1 MEHSQRNILITGAAQ
16 GIGKGIAQACLDQG
30 ANVYLLDINEEA
42 LNATVSELRS
52 SYTTTIEAFAC
63 ELTDVKSFKNALY
76 KGIDYF
82 EVFHAFCNSAASS
95 QGIGPFETFSD
106 EDFDAT
112 VNLSFKIVW
121 TCLKEEISYLRE
133 NKLTG
138 SIVNISSNSAMRGY
152 AFNSIYAASKA
163 AVNNL
168 SQSVAKEVARDQIRV
183 NVVSPGTINTPGVEA
198 YFANEPNAK
207 EKLEK
212 TILLKRL
219 GDPIEIGN
227 TVSFLLSDRSSYI
240 NGQIISVD
248 GGSSIY

>member
-1 MEHSQRNILITGAAQ
+1 MEHNQRNILITGAAQ
-16 GIGKGIAQACLDQG
+16 GIGKGIAQACLNQG

-52 SYTTTIEAFAC
+52 IYTTSIEAFAC

-227 TVSFLLSDRSSYI
+227 AVSFLLSDRSSYI

>member
-1 MEHSQRNILITGAAQ
+1 MEHNQRNILITGAAQ
-16 GIGKGIAQACLDQG
+16 GIGKGIAQACLNQG

-42 LNATVSELRS
+42 LNATVLELRS
-52 SYTTTIEAFAC
+52 IYTTNIEAFAC
-63 ELTDVKSFKNALY
+63 ELTDDKSFKNALY
-76 KGIDYF
+76 KGIDHF
-82 EVFHAFCNSAASS
+82 EVLHGFCNSAASS

-138 SIVNISSNSAMRGY
+138 SIVNISSNSAIRGY

-168 SQSVAKEVARDQIRV
+168 SQSVAKEVARDEIRV

-198 YFANEPNAK
+198 YFTKEPSAK
-207 EKLEK
+207 EKLER

>member
-52 SYTTTIEAFAC
+52 IYTTNIEACAC
-63 ELTDVKSFKNALY
+63 ELTDDKSFKNALY
-76 KGIDYF
+76 KGVDHF
-82 EVFHAFCNSAASS
+82 EVLHGFCNSAASS
-95 QGIGPFETFSD
+95 QGIGPFEAFSD
-106 EDFDAT
+106 KDFDAT

-133 NKLTG
+133 NSLTG
-138 SIVNISSNSAMRGY
+138 SIVNISSNSAIRGY

-168 SQSVAKEVARDQIRV
+168 SQSVAKEVARDEIRV

-198 YFANEPNAK
+198 YFAKEPGAK

>member
-1 MEHSQRNILITGAAQ
+1 MEHNQRNILITGAAQ

-52 SYTTTIEAFAC
+52 IYITNIEAFAC
-63 ELTDVKSFKNALY
+63 ELTDDKSFKNALY
-76 KGIDYF
+76 KGIDHF
-82 EVFHAFCNSAASS
+82 EVLHGFCNSAASS

-138 SIVNISSNSAMRGY
+138 SIVNISSNSAIRGY

-198 YFANEPNAK
+198 YFAKEPSAK

>member
-1 MEHSQRNILITGAAQ
+1 MEHNQRNILITGAAQ

-42 LNATVSELRS
+42 LNSTIAEFRS
-52 SYTTTIEAFAC
+52 TYTTNIEGCAC
-63 ELTDVKSFKNALY
+63 ELTDSKNFKNALM
-76 KGIDYF
+76 KGVDHF
-82 EVFHAFCNSAASS
+82 TVFHGFCNSAASS
-95 QGIGPFETFSD
+95 KGIGPFETFSD

-112 VNLSFKIVW
+112 INLSFKIVW
-121 TCLKEEISYLRE
+121 TCLKEEISYLRD
-133 NKLTG
+133 NKLNG
-138 SIVNISSNSAMRGY
+138 SIVNISSNSAIRGY

-168 SQSVAKEVARDQIRV
+168 SQSVAKEVARDQIRI

-198 YFANEPNAK
+198 YFAKEPAAK

-219 GDPIEIGN
+219 GDPLEIGN

>member
-30 ANVYLLDINEEA
+30 ANVYLLDINDKA

-52 SYTTTIEAFAC
+52 LYKTNITAFAC
-63 ELTDVKSFKNALY
+63 DLTDIKSFKNALY
-76 KGIDYF
+76 KGVDNF
-82 EVFHAFCNSAASS
+82 SVFHGFCNSAASS

-138 SIVNISSNSAMRGY
+138 SIVNISSNSAIRGY

-198 YFANEPNAK
+198 YFAKEPSAK

-219 GDPIEIGN
+219 GDPLEIGN

>member
-30 ANVYLLDINEEA
+30 ANVYLLDINEEV

-52 SYTTTIEAFAC
+52 IYTTNIEACAC

-76 KGIDYF
+76 KGVDHF
-82 EVFHAFCNSAASS
+82 SVFHGFCNSAASS

-133 NKLTG
+133 NSLTG

-183 NVVSPGTINTPGVEA
+183 NVVSPGTINTPGVDA
-198 YFANEPNAK
+198 YFAKEPGAK

>member
-1 MEHSQRNILITGAAQ
+1 MEHNQRNILITGAAQ

-42 LNATVSELRS
+42 LNATVSEFRS
-52 SYTTTIEAFAC
+52 IYTTNIEAIAC
-63 ELTDVKSFKNALY
+63 ELTDNKSFKHALY
-76 KGIDYF
+76 KGIDHF
-82 EVFHAFCNSAASS
+82 EVLHGFCNSAASS

-106 EDFDAT
+106 EDFNAT

-138 SIVNISSNSAMRGY
+138 SIVNISSNSAIRGY

-168 SQSVAKEVARDQIRV
+168 SQSVAKEVARDLIRV

-198 YFANEPNAK
+198 YFAKEPSAK

>member
-1 MEHSQRNILITGAAQ
+1 MEHNQRNILITGAAQ

-42 LNATVSELRS
+42 LNSTIAEFRS
-52 SYTTTIEAFAC
+52 TYTTNIEGCAC
-63 ELTDVKSFKNALY
+63 ELTDSKNFQNVLM
-76 KGIDYF
+76 KGVDRF
-82 EVFHAFCNSAASS
+82 NVFHGFCNSAASS
-95 QGIGPFETFSD
+95 KGIGPFETFSD

-112 VNLSFKIVW
+112 INLSFKIVW
-121 TCLKEEISYLRE
+121 TCLKEEISYLRD
-133 NKLTG
+133 NKLNG
-138 SIVNISSNSAMRGY
+138 SIVNISSNSAIRGY

-168 SQSVAKEVARDQIRV
+168 SQSVAKEVARDQIRI

-198 YFANEPNAK
+198 YFAKEPAAK

-219 GDPIEIGN
+219 GDPLEIGN

>member
-1 MEHSQRNILITGAAQ
+1 MEHNQRNILITGAAQ

-42 LNATVSELRS
+42 LNATVSELRAI
-52 SYTTTIEAFAC
+52 YTTNIEAFAC
-63 ELTDVKSFKNALY
+63 ELTDDKSFKNALY
-76 KGIDYF
+76 KGIDHF
-82 EVFHAFCNSAASS
+82 EVLHGFCNSAASS

-106 EDFDAT
+106 EDFNAT

-138 SIVNISSNSAMRGY
+138 SIVNISSNSAIRGY

-168 SQSVAKEVARDQIRV
+168 SQSVAKEVARDRIRV

-198 YFANEPNAK
+198 YFAKEPSAK

>member
-183 NVVSPGTINTPGVEA
+183 NVVSPGTINTPGVET

-227 TVSFLLSDRSSYI
+227 AVSFLLSDRSSYI

>member
-1 MEHSQRNILITGAAQ
+1 MEHNQRNILITGAAQ

-42 LNATVSELRS
+42 LNATITEFRS
-52 SYTTTIEAFAC
+52 SYTTNIEGCAC
-63 ELTDVKSFKNALY
+63 ELTDSQNFKNALT
-76 KGIDYF
+76 KGVDHF
-82 EVFHAFCNSAASS
+82 TVFHGFCNSAASS

-106 EDFDAT
+106 EDFDT
-112 VNLSFKIVW
+112 TINLSFKIVW
-121 TCLKEEISYLRE
+121 TCLKEEISYLRD
-133 NKLTG
+133 NKLNG
-138 SIVNISSNSAMRGY
+138 SIVNISSNSAIRGY

-168 SQSVAKEVARDQIRV
+168 SQSVAKEVARDQIRI

-198 YFANEPNAK
+198 YFAKEPAAK

-219 GDPIEIGN
+219 GDPLEIGN

>member
-1 MEHSQRNILITGAAQ
+1 MEHNQRNILITGAAQ

-42 LNATVSELRS
+42 LNATIAEFRS
-52 SYTTTIEAFAC
+52 AYTTNIEGCAC
-63 ELTDVKSFKNALY
+63 ELTDSKNFKNALM
-76 KGIDYF
+76 KGVDHF
-82 EVFHAFCNSAASS
+82 TVFHGFCNSAASS
-95 QGIGPFETFSD
+95 KGIGPFETFSD
-106 EDFDAT
+106 EDFNAT
-112 VNLSFKIVW
+112 INLSFKIVW
-121 TCLKEEISYLRE
+121 TCLKEEISYLRD
-133 NKLTG
+133 NKLNG
-138 SIVNISSNSAMRGY
+138 SIVNISSNSAIRGY

-168 SQSVAKEVARDQIRV
+168 SQSVAKEVARDQIRI

-198 YFANEPNAK
+198 YFAKEPAAK

-219 GDPIEIGN
+219 GDPLEIGN